1 MSTEQWT
8 EKDDRALAAH
18 ASWDAHVRQAM
29 RQSRRRDRLDELV
42 DQDAAAMTQAHERSE
57 DAVHRRNAIGH
68 VFEAV
73 ALISALML
81 AALVAIVVVGVTG
94 P

>member
-8 EKDDRALAAH
+8 ENDDRALAAH

-42 DQDAAAMTQAHERSE
+42 DEDAAARIDAQERSA

-68 VFEAV
+68 VIEAV
-73 ALISALML
+73 ALISVLML
-81 AALVAIVVVGVTG
+81 AALVAIVVVGVMG